1 LVKGDCLEEIITC
14 SFIDF
19 SSLECNH
26 IHKINQILGIE
37 ATRNIILTEIE
48 KTFSSNGIFT
58 DLRHLTL
65 LADVIT
71 NQGELIGITRHG
83 LPKMKS
89 NALALASFEKTVEN
103 LFLASSKSTKDYLD
117 GVSENIITG
126 NKVPIGTGLITLT
139 NKL

>member
-1 LVKGDCLEEIITC
+1 M
-14 SFIDF
+14 
-19 SSLECNH
+19 
-26 IHKINQILGIE
+26 GIE